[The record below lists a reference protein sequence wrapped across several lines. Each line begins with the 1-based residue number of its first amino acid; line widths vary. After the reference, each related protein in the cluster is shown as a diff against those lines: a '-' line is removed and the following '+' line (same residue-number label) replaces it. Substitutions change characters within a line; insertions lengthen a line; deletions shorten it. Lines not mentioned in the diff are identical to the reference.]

1 MLPVTLLNSL
11 KILTQPDDSTCG
23 PTSLHAVY
31 QYFQDTVPLEQ
42 VISEVSFLEEG
53 GTLAVL
59 LGCHALRRGY
69 KAKIYTYNLHVF
81 DPTWFKLK
89 KEKLIAN
96 LREQLIY
103 KSDAKLHVATHAYI
117 EFLELGGEIRHK
129 DLTFH
134 LLDDYFSRGIPL
146 LAGLSATYL
155 YNCARER
162 TNERGEAIYDD
173 VRGEPLGHFVVLAG
187 FDQEQEKEHVIVADP
202 YQENPLFGNNYY
214 NVPISRL
221 INAIMLGIVTYDA
234 NLLAIEPQPK
244 PTLNQ
249 EQTNLHAQTSSSQ

>member
-1 MLPVTLLNSL
+1 MLNSL
-11 KILTQPDDSTCG
+11 RILTQPDDSTCG

-31 QYFQDTVPLEQ
+31 QYFQDIVPLEQ

-69 KAKIYTYNLHVF
+69 KARIYTYNLHVF
-81 DPTWFKLK
+81 DPTWFKMGR
-89 KEKLIAN
+89 EKMIQN
-96 LREQLIY
+96 LREQMIY
-103 KSDAKLHVATHAYI
+103 KSDAKLHVATNAYI
-117 EFLELGGEIRHK
+117 EFLELGGEILHK
-129 DLTFH
+129 DLTLS
-134 LLDDYFSRGIPL
+134 LLDQYFSKGIPL
-146 LAGLSATYL
+146 LTGLSATYL

-162 TNERGEAIYDD
+162 INDRGESIYDD

-187 FDQEQEKEHVIVADP
+187 FDNEQEKEHVIVADP

-214 NVPISRL
+214 NVPVSRL

-234 NLLAIEPQPK
+234 NLLAIQPQGIK
-244 PTLNQ
+244 TNTT
-249 EQTNLHAQTSSSQ
+249 EQTNLHAQTSSGQ

>member
-31 QYFQDTVPLEQ
+31 HYFKDTVPLDQ

-69 KAKIYTYNLHVF
+69 QARIYTYNLHVF
-81 DPTWFKLK
+81 DPTWFKLS

-96 LREQLIY
+96 LKEQLIY

-117 EFLELGGEIRHK
+117 EFLRLGGEIFHK
-129 DLTFH
+129 DLTLS
-134 LLDDYFSRGIPL
+134 LLDRYFSKGVPL

-162 TNERGEAIYDD
+162 TNDRGEAIYDD

-187 FDQEQEKEHVIVADP
+187 FDNEQEKENVIVADP
-202 YQENPLFGNNYY
+202 YQENPLSKNNYY
-214 NVPISRL
+214 NVPITRL
-221 INAIMLGIVTYDA
+221 LNAIMLGIVTYDA
-234 NLLAIEPQPK
+234 NLLAIEPKITSNQPS
-244 PTLNQ
+244 
-249 EQTNLHAQTSSSQ
+249 EQPNLHAQTSSGQ